1 MAEHVTLQTEC
12 FPSATYQAYW
22 DGLLSEDNI
31 LAVESHLSECSH
43 CSNILRELESAS
55 KSNDLVGPL
64 REMARHSMAPASNPD
79 DQQAPLQTPPGIY
92 QPRMIGSIQSIGP
105 YRLMESLGHGG
116 MGSVFLAEH
125 TMLHK
130 QVAIKL
136 VHFPEHN
143 IDAKSRFEREV
154 LAVGK
159 LQHPSIV
166 AATDAGREG
175 ELQYLVMEHVRGL
188 DLSRMCRRVACF
200 TIADVC
206 EIGRQAAIA
215 LSYAHSQGFV
225 HRDIKPSNMM
235 LDESGMV
242 KLLDFGLVMF
252 DRWDSA
258 VSELTTVGQF
268 LGTLDYIAPEQAERS
283 GAVDHRAD
291 LYGLGASM
299 FRLLCGRGPLAAMP
313 NLSPLEKIRLLANHQ
328 PPLLEVLR
336 PDAPAELCQLINGLL
351 QTNPQHRPPSAAH
364 VAQSLE
370 PLCKDANLSALIS
383 TAQAVDDEVEK
394 RARPQPL
401 TPSLS
406 MDASKLSPSE
416 TPAIEQLRPNAAA
429 KRFGRTWSW
438 IATACLPLSFFAGIL
453 IQWETNEG
461 QLVIESELPDAEIKI
476 KRNEDGSEKSLK
488 IETGNTVTKLRGGQY
503 TLELA
508 SPSDGI
514 SLENGAFNLMRGQ
527 TIIARVRLKLP
538 KDQEASNSPTNATL
552 ANTASREPLYK
563 GKNLAELLRLT
574 RLEQYQPTWKEGAE
588 GVISILGSHA
598 EQHLF
603 DEIYG
608 IIRKKDMSLLSQWN
622 DERVIDRLFE
632 ELKASTTSS
641 RYELMQT
648 VGSLFLIA
656 RLTKVAA
663 WIETLHASNDP
674 TAANLFQA
682 FFRFDVREDTHGNR
696 TTTFPPNL
704 VGLDRFLGL
713 ESICPELAYRYDEL
727 AVEHLSAN
735 SSYKTDAAVRILSN
749 EKSSFGACVSAVIYL
764 VNANKP
770 SETKTLIEKSISR
783 LLPRLSSELDSER
796 KYTSGGVLHDL
807 PGGRS
812 PAIALVELCV
822 RKDLKFDRILFQ
834 NLTSLRADAEQAW
847 STYEVLRGKR
857 VYETIGMFWS
867 KNYKPVLTT
876 YGSQNFPKDV
886 RVDELLQKTK
896 SLAIVFF
903 AFGYYAKRDTSELHP
918 KIFFEW
924 IELIEQWDSNGNLLI
939 DETELDESTKQ
950 RLTQSF
956 GTIRPTYPLDLNKFL
971 TGRFGLPIQR
981 TAQSYLDPKMI
992 AWMESRMKKF
1002 DKDSNKGLD
1011 RGEFKTYDMNGNF
1024 EAIDQNKDGLAD
1036 VYELVFARMKQ

>member
-1 MAEHVTLQTEC
+1 MAEHVTLHTEC
-12 FPSATYQAYW
+12 FPSETYQAYW

-64 REMARHSMAPASNPD
+64 REMARHSMTPASNPD
-79 DQQAPLQTPPGIY
+79 DQQAPLQTRRGFYRPSS
-92 QPRMIGSIQSIGP
+92 IGSIQSIGP

-130 QVAIKL
+130 RVAVKL

-175 ELQYLVMEHVRGL
+175 DLQYLVMEHVRGL

-200 TIADVC
+200 TIPDVC

-242 KLLDFGLVMF
+242 KLLDFGLVMY

-336 PDAPAELCQLINGLL
+336 PDAPAELCQLINSLL

-370 PLCKDANLSALIS
+370 PLCKAANLSALIS
-383 TAQAVDDEVEK
+383 SAQAVDDEVEN
-394 RARPQPL
+394 RVRPQQL
-401 TPSLS
+401 SPSLS
-406 MDASKLSPSE
+406 MEASKLSPSE
-416 TPAIEQLRPNAAA
+416 TPRIEQLRPNAAA

-453 IQWETNEG
+453 IQWETNDG

-488 IETGNTVTKLRGGQY
+488 IETGNAVTKLRSGQY

-514 SLENGAFNLMRGQ
+514 SLENGAFNVTRGQ
-527 TIIARVRLKLP
+527 TIIARVRLKRP
-538 KDQEASNSPTNATL
+538 KDQEVSNSPTNA
-552 ANTASREPLYK
+552 ASENTASREPLYK

-588 GVISILGSHA
+588 GVVSILGSYA
-598 EQHLF
+598 EQPLF

-608 IIRKKDMSLLSQWN
+608 IIRKKDMSLLSRWN

-632 ELKASTTSS
+632 ELKASTASS
-641 RYELMQT
+641 RNELTRQI
-648 VGSLFLIA
+648 GSLFPIA
-656 RLTKVAA
+656 RLAKVAT
-663 WIETLHASNDP
+663 WIESLHACNDP
-674 TAANLFQA
+674 NAEELFQA
-682 FFRFDVREDTHGNR
+682 IFLFDVKEDVEGNR
-696 TTTFPPNL
+696 TTTFPSNFDFS
-704 VGLDRFLGL
+704 DRFQSF
-713 ESICPELAYRYDEL
+713 ESVCPELAYRYDEL
-727 AVEHLSAN
+727 AVEHLSRY
-735 SSYKTDAAVRILSN
+735 SSYRTKAAIRILSN
-749 EKSSFGACVSAVIYL
+749 EKSSFGACVSALIYL
-764 VNANKP
+764 VNANQP
-770 SETKTLIEKSISR
+770 SESKTPIEQSVLR
-783 LLPRLSSELDSER
+783 LLPRLSNELDSER
-796 KYTSGGVLHDL
+796 KYTSPGVLHDL

-822 RKDLKFDRILFQ
+822 RTDLKLDRILFQ

-847 STYEVLRGKR
+847 STYEALRGKR

-939 DETELDESTKQ
+939 EETELDESIKQ
-950 RLTQSF
+950 QLSQSF
-956 GTIRPTYPLDLNKFL
+956 GTIQPTYPLDLPKFL
-971 TGRFGLPIQR
+971 TGRYGPAIQR
-981 TAQSYLDPKMI
+981 TAQTNLDPKMI
-992 AWMESRMKKF
+992 AWMEGRIKKY
-1002 DKDSNKGLD
+1002 DMDSNKALD
-1011 RGEFKTYDMNGNF
+1011 IAEFKAFDANGDF
-1024 EAIDQNKDGLAD
+1024 AAVDRNKDGLAD
-1036 VYELVFARMKQ
+1036 VFELVLVRTKK